1 MSEEFDFCVI
11 ISTYNRPQ
19 MLTDLLSN
27 IDSERGNNKILV
39 VVFDDCS
46 DQKAD
51 LSNFNVKRIGMTPNM
66 GKKKYYKLFNA
77 TFKYIKNIKS
87 KYFIYLPD
95 DVKLTD
101 NFFSEIKRIYESITD
116 PQKICLSILTDD
128 RVTRR
133 NWTNFK
139 TNDFGEYYQTQ
150 WNDLCFISERRFFDV
165 LGYQIE
171 PIDEERWI
179 NNPNLSSGVGQ
190 QISIRL
196 NERGYKMYHTKKSMV
211 YHGNHQSKMN
221 ETERVKVNLIT
232 R

>member
-1 MSEEFDFCVI
+1 
-11 ISTYNRPQ
+11 

-27 IDSERGNNKILV
+27 IDSERSNNKILV

-51 LSNFNVKRIGMTPNM
+51 LSNFNVKRIGMIPNM

-116 PQKICLSILTDD
+116 LQKICLSILTDD

>member
-27 IDSERGNNKILV
+27 IDSERSNNKILV

-51 LSNFNVKRIGMTPNM
+51 LSNFNVKRIGMIPNM

-116 PQKICLSILTDD
+116 LQKICLSILTDD